1 MLYLNS
7 KYKRQK
13 ELIMINLEQV
23 KNCPLTSQEMYDMIN
38 SCIEAAEDNG
48 FLNQFVFERAL
59 VCHEILNLIEDL
71 DDLAGSRVAEN
82 PLTAFDQFLE
92 QGQIDELIANHKDAV
107 EYIGQIAAQYFE
119 DYEKYLLSIGGVLN
133 KAEIFSSEVL
143 QNMAGQVQTLTTN
156 QDVKEALRIAD
167 EWGMNR
173 VPPKAENPV
182 DSKEVLDSLFAN
194 K

>member
-1 MLYLNS
+1 
-7 KYKRQK
+7 
-13 ELIMINLEQV
+13 
-23 KNCPLTSQEMYDMIN
+23 MYDMIN

-59 VCHEILNLIEDL
+59 VCHEILNLVEDL

-107 EYIGQIAAQYFE
+107 EYIGQVAAQYFE

>member
-1 MLYLNS
+1 
-7 KYKRQK
+7 
-13 ELIMINLEQV
+13 
-23 KNCPLTSQEMYDMIN
+23 MYDMIN

-59 VCHEILNLIEDL
+59 VCHEILNLVEDL

-92 QGQIDELIANHKDAV
+92 QGQIDELIANHKDTV
-107 EYIGQIAAQYFE
+107 EYIGQVAAQYFE
-119 DYEKYLLSIGGVLN
+119 AYEKYLLSIGGVLN

-143 QNMAGQVQTLTTN
+143 QNMAGQVQNLTTN
-156 QDVKEALRIAD
+156 QDIKDALRIAD

-182 DSKEVLDSLFAN
+182 DSKEVLDSLFV

>member
-1 MLYLNS
+1 
-7 KYKRQK
+7 
-13 ELIMINLEQV
+13 MINLEQV

-59 VCHEILNLIEDL
+59 VCHEVLNLVEDL
-71 DDLAGSRVAEN
+71 GELAGSMVGEN
-82 PLTAFDQFLE
+82 PLTAFDHFLE
-92 QGQIDELIANHKDAV
+92 MGYIDNLVKNYADSVN
-107 EYIGQIAAQYFE
+107 YIQQVAAQYFE

-143 QNMAGQVQTLTTN
+143 QNMMGQVQSLTTN
-156 QDVKEALRIAD
+156 NDIRETLRIAD

-173 VPPKAENPV
+173 TSDKINNPL
-182 DSKEVLDSLFAN
+182 DSKMILDTMFN